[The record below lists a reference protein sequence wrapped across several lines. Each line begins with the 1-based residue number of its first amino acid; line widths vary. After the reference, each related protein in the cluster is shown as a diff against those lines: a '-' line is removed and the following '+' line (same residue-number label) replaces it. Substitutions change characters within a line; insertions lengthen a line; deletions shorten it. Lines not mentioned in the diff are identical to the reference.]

1 MSKSKTNFN
10 TFLRECEEYES
21 IGMKKNNH
29 ASSHSNNIFLNSKM
43 NGNDDGG
50 GAHGG
55 VGVVDVSKLI
65 LNDDNFPSLS
75 SSSSKQKSN
84 TNKTDIKTEKVDCNT
99 KIDFKKALASSPPLL
114 LQQQQQQQKQQQQQ
128 QQRMAAISA
137 ASKCT
142 LVKKESEY
150 IAKKFIM
157 SKRYSTLNGMSSLDC
172 DDYDDYD
179 DDDEDDGNIIDD
191 E

>member
-50 GAHGG
+50 GTHGG

-75 SSSSKQKSN
+75 SSSSKQKPN
-84 TNKTDIKTEKVDCNT
+84 TNKTDIKTEKV
-99 KIDFKKALASSPPLL
+99 DFKKALASSPPLL